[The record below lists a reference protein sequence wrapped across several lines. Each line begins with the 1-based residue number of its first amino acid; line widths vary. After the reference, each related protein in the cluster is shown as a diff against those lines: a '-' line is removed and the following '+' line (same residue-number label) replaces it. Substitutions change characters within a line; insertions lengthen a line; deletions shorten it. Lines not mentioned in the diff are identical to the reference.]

1 MNRSSASAESIAVEA
16 AAPLAT
22 PQARTPNWT
31 EYVGVAAFFALCL
44 VLGAKVVEAVRLGS
58 GVWVALA
65 AAGGFVAADFISG
78 VVHWTFDTWGAPS
91 TPVVGKTF
99 IVPFRIHHSDPVDIT
114 RHGFI
119 ATNGHNCLATV
130 PLLFGSLF
138 LDMGSGWGAGLL
150 TFLMAASLGTFGTNQ
165 FHKWAHQEEV
175 GPVVAFLQRHHLVL
189 NPRHHGVHHAHPY
202 DQHYCITTG
211 WMNPLL
217 RAIRFFRLAEWA
229 ITRVTGVQPRK
240 DDLQAA

>member
-1 MNRSSASAESIAVEA
+1 MKSSTAESIAADA
-16 AAPLAT
+16 AVPAAT
-22 PQARTPNWT
+22 PQARTPGWH
-31 EYVGVAAFFALCL
+31 EYVSVAAFFVLCL
-44 VLGAKVVEAVRLGS
+44 ALGAKVFDAVRLGS
-58 GVWVALA
+58 GVVVLATA
-65 AAGGFVAADFISG
+65 AAGFVAADFISG
-78 VVHWTFDTWGAPS
+78 VVHWLFDTWGAPT

-119 ATNGHNCLATV
+119 ATNGHNCLATLPILV
-130 PLLFGSLF
+130 GLLFVN
-138 LDMGSGWGAGLL
+138 MGTGWGAGLV

-175 GPVVAFLQRHHLVL
+175 GPVVAFLQKHNVIL

-217 RAIRFFRLAEWA
+217 RAIRFFRFAEWA
-229 ITRVTGVQPRK
+229 ITKVTGVPPRK
-240 DDLQAA
+240 DDLQTA